1 VRDLER
7 LPGFHNVVVPEYVG
21 LDMDRVVEAL
31 DRLAPVEE
39 FMRIVADVIEP
50 EGNPPRRS

>member
-1 VRDLER
+1 
-7 LPGFHNVVVPEYVG
+7 VVHEYVG

-31 DRLAPVEE
+31 DRLAPIEE

-50 EGNPPRRS
+50 EGDPPRTA